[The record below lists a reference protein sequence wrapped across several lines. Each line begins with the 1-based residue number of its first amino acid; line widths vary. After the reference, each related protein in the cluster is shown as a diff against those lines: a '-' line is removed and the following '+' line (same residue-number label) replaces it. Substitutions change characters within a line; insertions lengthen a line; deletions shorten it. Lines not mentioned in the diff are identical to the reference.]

1 MYLWE
6 NNEPE
11 PEIDIMHGYTW
22 WRHQMETFSTK
33 LALCEGNPP
42 VTGGIPSQ
50 MPVTRSFEVFLIY
63 VWRNGSVNNW
73 DAGDLRRHRA
83 QFDVIVMSQSQGT
96 AAAHAPWNAIII
108 SVHFSLYP
116 ETFNLKIPTKVFP
129 QYVDFIRSIVRVGS
143 VCIYLFRDPVCF
155 QFTCLAAL
163 DPIRLKEGRTF
174 PYHIMCY
181 SEVCRLQNNLHFEL
195 YRRYP
200 EGGGGGGGVVLT
212 EIIAN

>member
-1 MYLWE
+1 MTSSNGHFPHSWHFVRGIHWSLVE
-6 NNEPE
+6 SP
-11 PEIDIMHGYTW
+11 HKCQ
-22 WRHQMETFSTK
+22 WRGVLKFS
-33 LALCEGNPP
+33 
-42 VTGGIPSQ
+42 
-50 MPVTRSFEVFLIY
+50 LIY
-63 VWRNGSVNNW
+63 AWKNGSVNNW

-83 QFDVIVMSQSQGT
+83 HYDVIVMSQSQGT

-129 QYVDFIRSIVRVGS
+129 QYIDFIRSIVRVGS

-163 DPIRLKEGRTF
+163 DPIRLKEGRAF

-200 EGGGGGGGVVLT
+200 EGGGGGGGGGG
-212 EIIAN
+212 A